1 MILGG
6 GDARHTET
14 VRVLVEGEVD
24 VSLGD
29 RDRDGVTPLDHA
41 RRSGYRE
48 IVEILESA
56 GAKG

>member
-29 RDRDGVTPLDHA
+29 RDGVTPLDHA